1 MEKPDRRGTEC
12 GGLLLGGQDT
22 SGKITI
28 DDFQIVPCE
37 YAFGPS
43 YNLSEKDEQAF
54 RQAVAGAGS
63 SVIGFFRSNTR
74 SELAVD
80 DTDSRLFSEM
90 LGSNGHVALLL
101 RPFATKSPAAKLVF
115 PAADG
120 KLISGVTTREFV
132 FSPV

>member
-1 MEKPDRRGTEC
+1 MELSVTESLSEYFSWFSADRDRSVQISRDVMKKLHTEVMRGFGKTRRRGTEC
-12 GGLLLGGQDT
+12 GGLLLGEKDT

-80 DTDSRLFSEM
+80 ETDSRLFSEM
-90 LGSNGHVALLL
+90 LGSN
-101 RPFATKSPAAKLVF
+101 
-115 PAADG
+115 
-120 KLISGVTTREFV
+120 
-132 FSPV
+132 